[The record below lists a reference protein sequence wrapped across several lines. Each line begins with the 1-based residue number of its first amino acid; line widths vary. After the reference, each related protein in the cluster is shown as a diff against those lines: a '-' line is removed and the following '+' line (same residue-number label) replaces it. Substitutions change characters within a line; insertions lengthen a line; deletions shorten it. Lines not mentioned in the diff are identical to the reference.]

1 MFREYSLA
9 NNVALRLLDLSTC
22 TDLTSIGSFAFH
34 RSVVAEIRLPSGV
47 SKVADYA
54 FLNCSALIR
63 VHLGQTQIRA
73 LPNCC
78 FCRCVA
84 LETVTLP
91 ACLEVV
97 GRSAFSG
104 CSRLGRIDLGG
115 TKVRALAP
123 YCFDGCVALSVVVLP
138 PNLESIGLQAFYNCT
153 ALAHLRFPATLRKI
167 GSYALGCS
175 GLIEADFGQC
185 LTLFEMG
192 IEPFVGCSALRRVRL
207 GSVVPFTFA
216 AFKNCPALEIVSVP
230 IGAVVPVGLPDHF
243 RVEFWYHTSGGG
255 SFDVI

>member
-1 MFREYSLA
+1 LE
-9 NNVALRLLDLSTC
+9 
-22 TDLTSIGSFAFH
+22 
-34 RSVVAEIRLPSGV
+34 EIRLPSGV

-63 VHLGQTQIRA
+63 VHLGQTRIRA

-78 FCRCVA
+78 FHRCGA
-84 LETVTLP
+84 LEIVTLP

-115 TKVRALAP
+115 TEVRTLAP
-123 YCFDGCVALSVVVLP
+123 YCFDDCVALSVVVLS
-138 PNLESIGLQAFYNCT
+138 PNLESIGLQAFFHCT
-153 ALAHLRFPATLRKI
+153 ALAHLEFPATLRRI
-167 GSYALGCS
+167 GSYALGYS
-175 GLIEADFGQC
+175 GLIEADFGPC

-207 GSVVPFTFA
+207 GSIVPFTSATFG
-216 AFKNCPALEIVSVP
+216 NCAALEIVSMP
-230 IGAVVPVGLPDHF
+230 IGAVVPTDLPEHF
-243 RVEFWYHTSGGG
+243 RVEVWHHASGGG
-255 SFDVI
+255 SIDGI